1 MPSRSLRIHA
11 LAFAALG
18 LAGCPDPGGDFDAFT
33 RRAGTR
39 STDAGM
45 ISCETPEGELP
56 EPEQLSGQF
65 LLSVSTTLGR
75 DTPFLYLL
83 DVQVERQDDA
93 YQITMSA
100 TPLSARDR
108 TTPVGD
114 ASEPQTFTV
123 EPNGCFVSP
132 PALFQ
137 VPGPANPILPVQAT
151 SELSFAGSVVS
162 AVRDD
167 EGSVSFWCGQVNG
180 RTVTPLP
187 MPIDGSTFAATR
199 VLDPDN
205 LPPVVI
211 DCDMTPAR
219 PL

>member
-1 MPSRSLRIHA
+1 MSPRSVRACA
-11 LAFAALG
+11 LSLAALW
-18 LAGCPDPGGDFDAFT
+18 LTGCPDPGGEFDAFT

-39 STDAGM
+39 TTDAGM
-45 ISCETPEGELP
+45 LSCESAEGELP

-65 LLSVSTTLGR
+65 LLSVSTILGR
-75 DTPFLYLL
+75 ETPFVYLL
-83 DVQVERQDDA
+83 DVEVAREDGS

-100 TPLSARDR
+100 TPLLASDR
-108 TTPVGD
+108 KTPAGE
-114 ASEPQTFTV
+114 ASEPQSFTV
-123 EPNGCFVSP
+123 EPNGCFESP
-132 PALFQ
+132 PQTFMVA
-137 VPGPANPILPVQAT
+137 GPANPILPVPAT
-151 SELSFAGSVVS
+151 SELSFLGSVAS

-167 EGSVSFWCGQVNG
+167 EGRVTFWCGQVNG
-180 RTVTPLP
+180 RAISPLP

-199 VLDPDN
+199 IVDPDA

>member
-1 MPSRSLRIHA
+1 MPPRAHRGHA
-11 LAFAALG
+11 LAIAALWF
-18 LAGCPDPGGDFDAFT
+18 AGCPDPGGDFDAFT
-33 RRAGTR
+33 RRAGTQT
-39 STDAGM
+39 TDAGM
-45 ISCETPEGELP
+45 ISCETSEGELP

-65 LLSVSTTLGR
+65 LLSVSTTIGR
-75 DTPFLYLL
+75 ETPFVYLL
-83 DVQVERQDDA
+83 DVEVAREDDS

-100 TPLSARDR
+100 TPLLASDR
-108 TTPVGD
+108 TTPAGES
-114 ASEPQTFTV
+114 SEPQTFTV
-123 EPNGCFVSP
+123 EPNGCFMSP
-132 PALFQ
+132 PQLFM
-137 VPGPANPILPVQAT
+137 VPGPANPILPVPAT

-167 EGSVSFWCGQVNG
+167 QGSVTFWCGQVNG

-187 MPIDGSTFAATR
+187 MMIDGSTFAATR

>member
-1 MPSRSLRIHA
+1 MPPRARRVHA
-11 LAFAALG
+11 LAIAAMWF
-18 LAGCPDPGGDFDAFT
+18 AGCPDPGGDFDAFT
-33 RRAGTR
+33 RRVGTR
-39 STDAGM
+39 TTDAGM

-56 EPEQLSGQF
+56 EPDQLSGQF
-65 LLSVSTTLGR
+65 LLSVSTILGR
-75 DTPFLYLL
+75 ETPFLYLL
-83 DVQVERQDDA
+83 DVDVEREDDS

-100 TPLSARDR
+100 TPLSASDR
-108 TTPVGD
+108 KTPVGE

-132 PALFQ
+132 PQLFM
-137 VPGPANPILPVQAT
+137 VAGPANPILPVPAT

-167 EGSVSFWCGQVNG
+167 EGSVTFWCGQVNG
-180 RTVTPLP
+180 RAVSPLP
-187 MPIDGSTFAATR
+187 MPIDGSTFAASR
-199 VLDPDN
+199 IVDPDQ
-205 LPPVVI
+205 LPDVLI